1 MDLLKLNLGSGPKR
15 HEGFLNIDKEKYF
28 HPDILHDL
36 ETFPYPFENDQISEI
51 KFHHVLEHL
60 GQHPETFNKIMKE
73 IFRIC
78 CNNALIEI
86 LVPHHRHE
94 YFFAD
99 PGHVRPITRLTF
111 ELYDQEMNK
120 IWQKEGD
127 AFTPLGIINNV
138 NFKVVSERL
147 IFDKFYKETKE
158 SKMREDISKYNNIVQ
173 EIHFELKVI
182 KNNFHHSLPN
192 F

>member
-94 YFFAD
+94 YF
-99 PGHVRPITRLTF
+99 L
-111 ELYDQEMNK
+111 
-120 IWQKEGD
+120 
-127 AFTPLGIINNV
+127 
-138 NFKVVSERL
+138 L
-147 IFDKFYKETKE
+147 ILV
-158 SKMREDISKYNNIVQ
+158 M
-173 EIHFELKVI
+173 
-182 KNNFHHSLPN
+182 
-192 F
+192 

>member
-1 MDLLKLNLGSGPKR
+1 
-15 HEGFLNIDKEKYF
+15 
-28 HPDILHDL
+28 
-36 ETFPYPFENDQISEI
+36 
-51 KFHHVLEHL
+51 
-60 GQHPETFNKIMKE
+60 
-73 IFRIC
+73 
-78 CNNALIEI
+78 
-86 LVPHHRHE
+86 
-94 YFFAD
+94 
-99 PGHVRPITRLTF
+99 
-111 ELYDQEMNK
+111 MNK